1 MESGREYR
9 TLNYC
14 EECVFVSVCVYV
26 YVCRGWDDRDVF
38 SFKIDECDMNI
49 HVPHLVSYL
58 LVL

>member
-1 MESGREYR
+1 M
-9 TLNYC
+9 
-14 EECVFVSVCVYV
+14 FVSVCVYV